1 MSQFSDEIKVIPK
14 TAKVLAGLIIV
25 GIPLLAICFFVV
37 LNSRHGAGVFKFAV
51 PEFVALIAAMFFG
64 VYVLLLGYIYG
75 DAKRRGMRPVLWLLL
90 GLFIPNAIGVILY
103 FILRQPI
110 QTQCPN
116 CGASNP
122 PGFAFCASCGA
133 ELRQSCPSC
142 KSAVEANWS
151 HCPRC
156 GAQLNPTRTD

>member
-1 MSQFSDEIKVIPK
+1 MSQFSNEVKVIPK
-14 TAKVLAGLIIV
+14 PAKVLAGLIIV
-25 GIPLLAICFFVV
+25 GVPLLALCYFV
-37 LNSRHGAGVFKFAV
+37 LNSRNVSGMFAI
-51 PEFVALIAAMFFG
+51 PEIVAMIAAMFFG

-110 QTQCPN
+110 QTHCPT

-122 PGFAFCASCGA
+122 PGFAFCASCGGV
-133 ELRQSCPSC
+133 LRQSCPSC
-142 KSAVEANWS
+142 KNGVEANWS

-156 GAQLNPTRTD
+156 GAQLNPITPQTP